1 MLKLSCLLF
10 ISFVLILSFKS
21 NGGFPTSMNHGNF
34 FPYIID
40 KPFIEDGF
48 YMMTVAWNIAE
59 GNGIKYNLNRPTTG
73 IQPLVTF
80 IQAGV
85 AKLVLMFGGSKIDF
99 LRVMIIFSALLLFL
113 FSLVTS
119 SIIQKLIPSLYSQI
133 IIILFVLFSFDLF
146 EYFTNGLETGFY
158 LLMIA
163 VCINYS
169 FQFLKNPNYKS
180 AFIFGSLAGITALT
194 RVDFL
199 LPLFVYLLCLFISG
213 RIRLS
218 IFILILTIAV
228 LFLLPWLIY
237 VYSVSGSIYPS
248 SVSNQTNIV
257 DSLTFGE
264 RLSYIR
270 VSFLHHLTP
279 FLYTNNLYISTAVTV
294 LNGII
299 FYYLIK
305 RFKFFDTFD
314 KPVFNNL
321 LVWGFSFFLLG
332 LTYFVYSNAPY
343 FYIRYLTPFYLFIFL
358 IAVCCLLFLLNK
370 IPGLYK
376 KLILTSFVLFFFV
389 QSYYYQFNGNLAN
402 HLTLRISFIK
412 NNFNDSERIA
422 LFQSGVTGFF
432 LDNVLNLDGKV
443 DHIVRQYALNKNF
456 EGFLDSMKVNIII
469 EWKNDFNVTLDDNY
483 FSKHWK
489 MIEDDIGDG
498 TTACFVRI
506 K

>member
-1 MLKLSCLLF
+1 
-10 ISFVLILSFKS
+10 
-21 NGGFPTSMNHGNF
+21 MNHANF

-40 KPFIEDGF
+40 KPFTEDGF

-85 AKLVLMFGGSKIDF
+85 AKLVLMFGGDKIDF
-99 LRVMIIFSALLLFL
+99 LRLMIIFSALLLFL
-113 FSLVTS
+113 FSLITG
-119 SIIQKLIPSLYSQI
+119 SIIQKLIPSLYSQT
-133 IIILFVLFSFDLF
+133 IIILLVLFSFDLL

-169 FQFLKNPNYKS
+169 FQFLKNPNNKS
-180 AFIFGSLAGITALT
+180 VFIFGALAGITALT

-199 LPLFVYLLCLFISG
+199 LPLFFYLLFLFLFKKINPG
-213 RIRLS
+213 KL
-218 IFILILTIAV
+218 ILILAIAV
-228 LFLLPWLIY
+228 ILLLPWLIY
-237 VYSVSGSIYPS
+237 VYNISGSVFPS

-270 VSFLHHLTP
+270 VSLFHHLTP

-305 RFKFFDTFD
+305 RFKFLDTFD

-321 LVWGFSFFLLG
+321 LGWGFSFCLLG
-332 LTYFVYSNAPY
+332 LTYFIYSNAPY
-343 FYIRYLTPFYLFIFL
+343 FYIRYLTPFYLFVFL
-358 IAVCCLLFLLNK
+358 IAVCCLLFFLNK

-376 KLILTSFVLFFFV
+376 KLILTSFVLFFFA
-389 QSYYYQFNGNLAN
+389 QSYYYQFNGTLAN
-402 HLTLRISFIK
+402 HLTLRIAYIQ
-412 NNFNDSERIA
+412 NNFTESERIG

-432 LDNVLNLDGKV
+432 LHNVINLDGKV

-456 EGFLDSMKVNIII
+456 EGFLDSMNVNVII
-469 EWKNDFNVTLDDNY
+469 EWKKDFNVIMDDNY
-483 FSKHWK
+483 FLKNWK
-489 MIEDDIGDG
+489 MLEEDIGDG